1 MVLFNRSLNNQEE
14 QSSFITI
21 KPINAKPSNHWVVS
35 MNVWMNAQEA
45 VCRVWNAE
53 WLNKRCDRENMTMAA
68 KRSINVVNKAV
79 VTCACFAGGAAS
91 EGAVSAPSEAGGPGE
106 RAAAA
111 AGGAGIS
118 GTEGT
123 GPHTPARPLTTP
135 HPTLNMHLKYGIL
148 SFFLNHTED
157 TSSVFI
163 IMEALF
169 ISTFP

>member
-1 MVLFNRSLNNQEE
+1 
-14 QSSFITI
+14 
-21 KPINAKPSNHWVVS
+21 
-35 MNVWMNAQEA
+35 
-45 VCRVWNAE
+45 
-53 WLNKRCDRENMTMAA
+53 MAA

-123 GPHTPARPLTTP
+123 GPHTPARPLRTP
-135 HPTLNMHLKYGIL
+135 HPTLNVHLKYGIL
-148 SFFLNHTED
+148 SFFSFFFLNHTED

-169 ISTFP
+169 ISRFQ